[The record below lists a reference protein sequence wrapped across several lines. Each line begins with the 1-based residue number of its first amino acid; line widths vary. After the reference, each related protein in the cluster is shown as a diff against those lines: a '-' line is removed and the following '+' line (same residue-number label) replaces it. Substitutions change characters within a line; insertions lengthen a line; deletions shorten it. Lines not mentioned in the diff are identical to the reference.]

1 MQPPVMTAAASTRT
15 ALLVG
20 ATGLIGGHLLR
31 LLSGNAFYSR
41 VTVLARRTLT
51 AESPGNVDTRVIDFG
66 KLDALPTDVRADHVF
81 CALGTTIKQAGSPAA
96 FRTVDLEYPIAVA
109 KLALSRGAEHFL
121 VVSSLGAHSKS
132 RVLYSRVKGEM
143 EEQLQALPFRSVT
156 IFRPSLLLG
165 QRVEFRLGEEVAKRF
180 GFLMPSSYK
189 PIDAARVA
197 SAMIA
202 IARENRPGIRI
213 IESAEIQKLG
223 AAA

>member
-1 MQPPVMTAAASTRT
+1 MTAGAVSPSTSTRT

-31 LLSGNAFYSR
+31 LLSEDPFYSR
-41 VTVLARRTLT
+41 VMVLARRPLT
-51 AESPGNVDTRVIDFG
+51 DVASARIDTRVIDFG
-66 KLDALPTDVRADHVF
+66 QLDSLPADVRADHVF

-121 VVSSLGAHSKS
+121 VVSSLGAHAKS

-143 EEQLQALPFRSVT
+143 EQELQALPFRSIT

-165 QRVEFRLGEEVAKRF
+165 QRMEFRLGEEVAKRF
-180 GFLMPSSYK
+180 GFLMPLTYK
-189 PIDAARVA
+189 PIDASRVA
-197 SAMIA
+197 SAMIVA
-202 IARENRPGIRI
+202 ARGNRPGIRV
-213 IESAEIQKLG
+213 IESAEMQKMG